1 MRVRR
6 FLRLFWQIFD
16 FKLGGL
22 YTLVDIAPQDL
33 NRKSAQKNSKIDR
46 TSNCRH
52 PRRYLVLGLGISGK
66 AAASFL
72 LKQGHTVIGVDKKA
86 SSIDPIPGL
95 ILSDENIILENIDHL
110 ILSPG
115 IPLTHPLVQQ
125 ALNKN
130 IEVIGEV
137 EFAFR
142 HIRNRCIGIT
152 GSNGKTTTTLQIA
165 HVLNCAGIRA
175 RAVGNVGVGL
185 STVIGNVDEDEIL
198 VVELSSFQ
206 LETLNQRCLDFAVI
220 LNITENHLDR
230 YPSMQE
236 YAQAKIRI
244 QHCLKENGTLF
255 ITEQVA
261 KHYSFERNFNVFQ
274 TFAIC
279 SQFGITK
286 VAFDKAME
294 SFKKPPHRIEWVG
307 EIDGVT
313 FYNDSKSSNVE
324 SVMYAVRQLQGSLIL
339 IVGGTDKGSSYRPWI
354 DCFKGIVKHIVAYG
368 MAKEKIESEIG
379 SHFPFTKEGPFAE
392 AVEIAFNLAREK
404 DTVLL
409 SPGCSSY
416 DQFANFERR
425 GEAFKELVGKWIEKK
440 QFSLQ

>member
-6 FLRLFWQIFD
+6 FLRLFWSLFD

-22 YTLVDIAPQDL
+22 SALV
-33 NRKSAQKNSKIDR
+33 DR
-46 TSNCRH
+46 TSHCRE
-52 PRRYLVLGLGISGK
+52 PQRYVILGLGISGI

-72 LKQGHTVIGVDKKA
+72 VKQGHTVIGVDKKA
-86 SSIDPIPGL
+86 AQMDPIPGL
-95 ILSDENIILENIDHL
+95 ILSDENLTFEDIDQL

-125 ALNKN
+125 ALQNK

-142 HIRNRCIGIT
+142 QIRNRCIGIT

-175 RAVGNVGVGL
+175 RALGNVGVGL
-185 STVIGNVDEDEIL
+185 SSVIGNVDEDEIL

-206 LETLNQRCLDFAVI
+206 LETLNQKCLDYAVI

-236 YAQAKIRI
+236 YANAKMRI
-244 QHCLKENGTLF
+244 QYCLKKNGTLF
-255 ITEQVA
+255 ISEQVA
-261 KHYSFERNFNVFQ
+261 QHYSFEINFHNFE

-286 VAFDKAME
+286 VDFDKAME

-307 EIDGVT
+307 ESDGVT

-324 SVMYAVRQLQGSLIL
+324 SVMYAVRKLNAPLIL
-339 IVGGTDKGSSYRPWI
+339 IVGGTDKGSSYQPWI
-354 DCFKGIVKHIVAYG
+354 NCFKGAVKHVIAYG
-368 MAKEKIESEIG
+368 MAREKIESEIG
-379 SHFPFTKEGPFAE
+379 SHFPFTKVGPFAE
-392 AVEIAFNLAREK
+392 AVEFACNLALAN

-425 GEAFKELVGKWIEKK
+425 GEAFKELVRKWIEKK